1 MSFFSELKRRNVIKV
16 AAAYI
21 IVGWLIMQAGDTL
34 APALRLPEW
43 VASLLAFFLILGFP
57 LAIFFAWAY
66 EMTPDGIKKEKDVD
80 KARSIAQA
88 TGQKLNYTIIGLLVF
103 ALGYFVWESRF
114 YEDGTDVESEL
125 HVSSQS
131 ATGSRSTADIITAD
145 TSVETPAT
153 PTPDKKSIAVIPFRN
168 RSADE
173 ENAAFFSDGVHDEIL
188 TNLSKIEALKV
199 ISRTSVMN
207 YRDTTK
213 NLRQVGE
220 ELGVANILEGGV
232 QRAGDKVRIN
242 VQLIDAATDEHL
254 WANVYDR
261 QLSTENIFEIQTEIA
276 RAIANALEA
285 TLSPREQELLST
297 IPTTNLA
304 AYETLLIAR
313 QLLARGNWHNLRDAQ
328 SQLQK
333 VIELDPEFTEAY
345 VLLARSYFNL
355 VSTGAA
361 MLPEIHEPWQVAVQ
375 TALSLDENSAD
386 AHAVYAQ
393 FLWINEMEGIDT
405 AFNKAREL
413 EPTNSDIMVMYGKYL
428 RANFEFDRALQLYQ
442 AARELDPLSIRVLF
456 GLARIYEAQK
466 EIDKALGL
474 YAKIRQVDP
483 SSSSGFGPVAGVY
496 MDIGDI
502 AQSTNWLFKALAID
516 PEDSDL
522 SNWIALAYM
531 DFGDFQRA
539 RQWLTWIEQTQNVNP
554 MTLAGLAMLNI
565 YEENPDSAIISARE
579 VLKNQM
585 PDRWGSDAKVIRT
598 LLIWASEN
606 DQVDD
611 ALELIRSAHPEF
623 FETTPRINAGN
634 ALQAIDTANLLQIKG
649 ANEIA
654 ENLLGAVISTYEVPY
669 AAPQNWMVTGKA
681 QALALLGDK
690 QAAIKE
696 LRQQMDSG
704 WRLFWRWETELNP
717 NFESLRENPE
727 FQALVETLRTDMAT
741 QLQTV
746 RAMEAAGE
754 IPLPHGG
761 DSP

>member
-21 IVGWLIMQAGDTL
+21 IIGWLIMQAGDTL

-88 TGQKLNYTIIGLLVF
+88 TGQKLNYTIIGLLVI

-114 YEDGTDVESEL
+114 DRDGPDVGSEL
-125 HVSSQS
+125 PVNSQS
-131 ATGSRSTADIITAD
+131 AARSQSTADIITAD

-173 ENAAFFSDGVHDEIL
+173 ENAAFFSDGIHDELL

-199 ISRTSVMN
+199 ISRTSVMS

-213 NLRQVGE
+213 NLRQIGG

-304 AYETLLIAR
+304 AYESLLIAR
-313 QLLARGNWHNLRDAQ
+313 QLLARGNWQSLRDAQ

-345 VLLARSYFNL
+345 VLLAWTYFNL
-355 VSTGAA
+355 FSTGAA
-361 MLPEIHEPWQVAVQ
+361 MLQEIHEPWQVTVQ
-375 TALSLDENSAD
+375 TALSLDENNAD

-393 FLWINEMEGIDT
+393 FLWINEMEGIDA

-413 EPTNSDIMVMYGKYL
+413 EPSNSDIMVMYGAYL
-428 RANFEFDRALQLYQ
+428 RASFEFDRALQLYQ
-442 AARELDPLSIRVLF
+442 AARELDPLSIQVLH

-466 EIDKALGL
+466 ELDKALEL
-474 YAKIRQVDP
+474 YATIRKVDP
-483 SSSSGFGPVAGVY
+483 SSSSGYGPVAGLY

-502 AQSTNWLFKALAID
+502 AQSTKWLFKALAID

-531 DFGDFQRA
+531 DFGEFQRA
-539 RQWLTWIEQTQNVNP
+539 RQWLTWIDQTQNVNP
-554 MTLAGLAMLNI
+554 MTLAGKAMLNI
-565 YEENPDSAIISARE
+565 LEGNTDAAIINARE
-579 VLKNQM
+579 ILRNQM
-585 PDRWGSDAKVIRT
+585 PDRWGSDAKAIRT

-606 DQVDD
+606 GQVDS
-611 ALELIRSAHPEF
+611 ALESIRSAHPEF
-623 FETTPRINAGN
+623 FETAPRINAGN

-654 ENLLGAVISTYEVPY
+654 ENLLGLVISTYEVPY
-669 AAPQNWMVTGKA
+669 AAPQSWMVTGKA

-696 LRQQMDSG
+696 LRQQMDGG
-704 WRLFWRWETELNP
+704 WRVFWRWETELNP
-717 NFESLRENPE
+717 NFESLREETE
-727 FQALVETLRTDMAT
+727 FQALVEILRTDMAR
-741 QLQTV
+741 QLQSLQ
-746 RAMEAAGE
+746 AMETSGE
-754 IPLPHGG
+754 IPPPPGG
-761 DSP
+761 DSQ